1 VSAPAFTPGPWQSKH
16 DYTKEG
22 ACTIVGNVDGEIHS
36 DGTTTHSYDFICT
49 CEDEYGEYIERAEAN
64 ARLIAAAPELYEAT
78 QVAMTAIRPLVDQG
92 EDRIW
97 RAAAKAMDALS
108 AAASKARGE
117 Q

>member
-1 VSAPAFTPGPWQSKH
+1 
-16 DYTKEG
+16 
-22 ACTIVGNVDGEIHS
+22 
-36 DGTTTHSYDFICT
+36 
-49 CEDEYGEYIERAEAN
+49 
-64 ARLIAAAPELYEAT
+64 
-78 QVAMTAIRPLVDQG
+78 MTAIRPLVDQG